1 MAAGEQKQP
10 PARERSRLFSAGA
23 AYALFGFATAAVSFV
38 FLVDPALRPDPRENQ
53 IASISTA
60 AVDRGITLRGYAE
73 RVGEQ
78 NSAQL
83 RKYGLAACIPGNVV
97 YLRQSLLGFKNRQTT
112 LNYLI
117 MDEATHTR
125 LYLPPGQSGSGVA
138 ASLTG
143 EVTSDQGVSLYWI
156 QWPYHYGT
164 YFIRFELVAG
174 KQLLAIADTD
184 PFTVTISRYTTI
196 VDQCKLDIHNHHASE
211 GQLNVSE
218 ASLAPAGGTDTGQV
232 LLDVFLALLF
242 VLVGVVL
249 YDGIVWFRDRNLPD

>member
-83 RKYGLAACIPGNVV
+83 RNSLRRTTFERWSTLSSRPTGDGCPSDAKSSRHSRSPGPI
-97 YLRQSLLGFKNRQTT
+97 K
-112 LNYLI
+112 
-117 MDEATHTR
+117 
-125 LYLPPGQSGSGVA
+125 
-138 ASLTG
+138 
-143 EVTSDQGVSLYWI
+143 
-156 QWPYHYGT
+156 
-164 YFIRFELVAG
+164 
-174 KQLLAIADTD
+174 
-184 PFTVTISRYTTI
+184 
-196 VDQCKLDIHNHHASE
+196 
-211 GQLNVSE
+211 
-218 ASLAPAGGTDTGQV
+218 
-232 LLDVFLALLF
+232 
-242 VLVGVVL
+242 
-249 YDGIVWFRDRNLPD
+249 

>member
-112 LNYLI
+112 SSRHGRRT
-117 MDEATHTR
+117 AT
-125 LYLPPGQSGSGVA
+125 
-138 ASLTG
+138 
-143 EVTSDQGVSLYWI
+143 TSTS
-156 QWPYHYGT
+156 
-164 YFIRFELVAG
+164 
-174 KQLLAIADTD
+174 
-184 PFTVTISRYTTI
+184 
-196 VDQCKLDIHNHHASE
+196 
-211 GQLNVSE
+211 
-218 ASLAPAGGTDTGQV
+218 
-232 LLDVFLALLF
+232 
-242 VLVGVVL
+242 
-249 YDGIVWFRDRNLPD
+249 